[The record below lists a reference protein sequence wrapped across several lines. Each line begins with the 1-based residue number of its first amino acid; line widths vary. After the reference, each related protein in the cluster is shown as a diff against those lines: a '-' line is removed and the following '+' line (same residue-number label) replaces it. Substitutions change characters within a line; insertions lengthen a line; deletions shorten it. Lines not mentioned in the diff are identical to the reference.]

1 MHHLSEAVVVSAA
14 ERPLRLSPVEQLLC
28 ACARRAGDQARER
41 VAVLASDAVDWKLLP
56 GLLRRHGLQAL
67 GVSHLAAVRDRI
79 PAPVWRELHTAAM
92 AARADALAQWAELL
106 RILRRCE
113 AAEVHVLPYKG
124 PVLGWEAYGDLG
136 ARPSVDLD
144 LLVRPDQFERASDA
158 LRELGYRSEYHFPRA
173 RDQWFRRVDGDYPFQ
188 HADTG
193 RLVELHVRA
202 MSRRFGP
209 QPSTA
214 ELWTRR
220 RETTVLGTPVA
231 QLGEDDQFYLQVVH
245 GAKHRW
251 ERLEWIAATAE
262 LLRSRNGDLS
272 ALHTARYP
280 EQRAVLLGCRL
291 AHELLDAPV
300 GTDTASRIARDPAV
314 ARLAD
319 AARRHLFRDP
329 YLDDGAVNDTAAK
342 LWFNYRLQRGAFA
355 RVRFLYRWIAW
366 PSPEDWEHLQIPDPM
381 FFLYRITRPMRLLWR
396 YARPEP
402 GAPNRPEHA

>member
-1 MHHLSEAVVVSAA
+1 MATA
-14 ERPLRLSPVEQLLC
+14 ERARRLAPVEQLLC
-28 ACARRAGDQARER
+28 ACARRAGDQTRER
-41 VAVLASDAVDWKLLP
+41 VAALASGAVDWEVLP
-56 GLLRRHGLQAL
+56 ALLRRHGLQAL

-79 PAPVWRELHTAAM
+79 PAPVWTELHAGAM

-113 AAEVHVLPYKG
+113 ETGVNAIPYKG

-144 LLVRPDQFERASDA
+144 LLIRPDQFERASDA
-158 LRELGYRSEYHFPRA
+158 LRGLGYQPEYRFSRA
-173 RDQWFRRVDGDYPFQ
+173 RERWFRSVDGDYPFP
-188 HADTG
+188 HTDTG
-193 RLVELHVRA
+193 GLVELHVRA

-220 RETTVLGTPVA
+220 RETTVLGTPIVL
-231 QLGEDDQFYLQVVH
+231 LGEDDLFYLQVVH

-251 ERLEWIAATAE
+251 ERLEWLAATAE
-262 LLRSRNGDLS
+262 LLRARRGGVS
-272 ALHTARYP
+272 ALHAARYP
-280 EQRAVLLGCRL
+280 DQRAVLLGCLL
-291 AHELLDAPV
+291 ARELLDAPV
-300 GTDTASRIARDPAV
+300 DPDTESRIACDPVV
-314 ARLAD
+314 AELAE

-329 YLDDGAVNDTAAK
+329 HLDDGAVNDTAAK
-342 LWFNYRLQRGAFA
+342 LWFNYRLQRGTLA
-355 RVRFLYRWIAW
+355 RVRYLYRWIAW

-381 FFLYRITRPMRLLWR
+381 FFLYRITRPVRLLWR

-402 GAPNRPEHA
+402 DVANRPDHE